1 MILSNYEF
9 YTQCFKKVV
18 EGEKFYNVLN
28 KDIKNFQAEANEK
41 KDAQAIIGS
50 CIRHYLFFYY
60 TLKHKFKINNEDL
73 IYVVLY
79 VLNDYYFTRRYKK
92 EDLLE
97 VGEYYFSSFVK
108 NYKGI
113 SKDTRL
119 FKKILNAC
127 DELPYPGELKNVIK
141 TSLAFSDADQEHDYL
156 RRLYNNLIGNLD
168 NTDLTQLYSDGFTV
182 REIEKLTGESKSTV
196 ARKLNK
202 EVWLNE

>member
-73 IYVVLY
+73 VYVVLY

-92 EDLLE
+92 EDLIETINDFTSRNGITLDVSAIFDYFNSKTPFELLKDFYQQQNNKQMSNEQLKIVQE
-97 VGEYYFSSFVK
+97 VF
-108 NYKGI
+108 
-113 SKDTRL
+113 
-119 FKKILNAC
+119 
-127 DELPYPGELKNVIK
+127 
-141 TSLAFSDADQEHDYL
+141 
-156 RRLYNNLIGNLD
+156 
-168 NTDLTQLYSDGFTV
+168 
-182 REIEKLTGESKSTV
+182 
-196 ARKLNK
+196 
-202 EVWLNE
+202 EVQAL